1 MVGAISD
8 IGNLRTVNEDYL
20 DYYICDSYQLY
31 IVADGMGGHNA
42 GDVASKMCVHKIR
55 EYITKKYCE
64 YDDIKDM
71 LGDAVR
77 YANNAIYIKS
87 LDNKKYKGMG
97 TTLTLAFVCNKK
109 IYVVNVGDSCFFVIK
124 DEVIT
129 KITKDHSLVQQFIDD
144 GILTQDEAKDHPN
157 KNIITRSIGINQ
169 DVEIDLFVIE
179 EDNQSFYLLC
189 TDGLVNDV
197 DYKEIVPYITKNKE
211 GLYKV
216 CSELVALVKERGGR
230 DNVSLII
237 FGGTNNDR

>member
-42 GDVASKMCVHKIR
+42 GDVASKICVNKIK
-55 EYITKKYCE
+55 EFIVEKCWKYEDTKE
-64 YDDIKDM
+64 MLKD
-71 LGDAVR
+71 GVN
-77 YANNAIYIKS
+77 YANKCIYEES
-87 LDNKKYKGMG
+87 LKNKEYKGMG
-97 TTLTLAFVCNKK
+97 TTLTLAFVFNNK
-109 IYVVNVGDSCFFVIK
+109 IYIINVGDSCFFVIK
-124 DEVIT
+124 DDEIF

-157 KNIITRSIGINQ
+157 KNIITRSLGIDLNV
-169 DVEIDLFVIE
+169 DIDLFVIE
-179 EDNQSFYLLC
+179 EEKDSFYLLC
-189 TDGLVNDV
+189 TDGLVNDI
-197 DYKEIVPYITKNKE
+197 DYNEIIPYITKNKKR
-211 GLYKV
+211 LYKV

-230 DNVSLII
+230 DNISLII